1 MGIKVRLRH
10 PRPLLRAAVEL
21 VHALNAF
28 RPLGRKGYVTFLA
41 FWFGWRT
48 TEVPHLFM
56 TASMID
62 AVRRARRGDFAGRRG
77 KAALALTAASW
88 AILAVIYRRGMAS
101 RPQLL
106 DPLREELGV
115 DYTDSLAS
123 LPSPPSQTRRPSAW
137 RTAFVRRRYVEKGSV
152 VRYGPYGRANL
163 ADVWRRVDL
172 PRDGKVPVVV
182 QVPGGGWVIGW
193 RRPQAYPLMGHLADR
208 GWICVS
214 LNYRVS
220 PLHTWPDHMVDV
232 KRGAG
237 MGEGEHRIVR
247 RRPRLR
253 RDHRWL
259 SRRPSGG
266 ARRVDPE
273 RPAVPA
279 GIRRFR
285 DVGGDGDPD
294 VRSLRLGQHPR

>member
-1 MGIKVRLRH
+1 MGCNDAGWFAGLLICNGLRWRATRDLHVPVHAVAYVGQSGAAREISILDELPRTTPAKSAAAICRHGSAAMGIKVRLRH
-10 PRPLLRAAVEL
+10 PRPLPRAAVEL

-115 DYTDSLAS
+115 EYTDSLARRGG
-123 LPSPPSQTRRPSAW
+123 PARGAPPSCAAATSRRTPLCATDH
-137 RTAFVRRRYVEKGSV
+137 TA
-152 VRYGPYGRANL
+152 GP
-163 ADVWRRVDL
+163 
-172 PRDGKVPVVV
+172 
-182 QVPGGGWVIGW
+182 
-193 RRPQAYPLMGHLADR
+193 
-208 GWICVS
+208 
-214 LNYRVS
+214 
-220 PLHTWPDHMVDV
+220 TWPTYGAALTCRAMG
-232 KRGAG
+232 KRLWWCKSQVAG
-237 MGEGEHRIVR
+237 G
-247 RRPRLR
+247 
-253 RDHRWL
+253 
-259 SRRPSGG
+259 
-266 ARRVDPE
+266 
-273 RPAVPA
+273 
-279 GIRRFR
+279 
-285 DVGGDGDPD
+285 
-294 VRSLRLGQHPR
+294 

>member
-1 MGIKVRLRH
+1 MPREITILDELPRTTPAKSAATSCRHGSAAMGIKVRLRH
-10 PRPLLRAAVEL
+10 PRPLLRAAVEW

-28 RPLGRKGYVTFLA
+28 RPLGRKGYVTLLA

-62 AVRRARRGDFAGRRG
+62 AVRRARRGDFTSRRG

-123 LPSPPSQTRRPSAW
+123 LPSPPSQMRRPSAW

-152 VRYGPYGRANL
+152 VRYGPYGRAN
-163 ADVWRRVDL
+163 
-172 PRDGKVPVVV
+172 
-182 QVPGGGWVIGW
+182 
-193 RRPQAYPLMGHLADR
+193 
-208 GWICVS
+208 
-214 LNYRVS
+214 
-220 PLHTWPDHMVDV
+220 
-232 KRGAG
+232 
-237 MGEGEHRIVR
+237 
-247 RRPRLR
+247 
-253 RDHRWL
+253 
-259 SRRPSGG
+259 
-266 ARRVDPE
+266 
-273 RPAVPA
+273 
-279 GIRRFR
+279 
-285 DVGGDGDPD
+285 
-294 VRSLRLGQHPR
+294 